1 MKKLF
6 YVAAAM
12 VLSTSLVSCKK
23 NKNESQDFKPSLDT
37 NTSCSIKVV
46 GSYDN
51 FEALEAEFE
60 RFNDYYPN
68 VELTYRKPDNY
79 SGTLA
84 NSLTSED
91 RPNIFFSSTSWMSD
105 ESGTYDAITSHMED
119 LSDPSLNIPLDNIRQ
134 GLINHDAN
142 NKVVM
147 LPVFSR
153 TYGTLVNTDLF
164 AKEGLTYPTTWT
176 ELLNVC
182 QAFVSKGYTSPM
194 MGYSQNQSGCWMNT
208 VAYPML
214 IATLAPNPEAIDK
227 ANKSASDKVADPA
240 SGEYMRE
247 ALNKVKQLLDSGAI
261 NKDACDGIADNY
273 KQVLYRFFEG
283 QTPMMICTGDTVS
296 GRKKRESESEAW
308 AKNQFNYTFMPIPL
322 TEQGGYFIDSPSIQ
336 FSVNKDCK
344 NLDMTNEFMRFL
356 FQKEELKNIASLKGL
371 INVTND
377 SFDSVY
383 TSFEKVAKE
392 RTFSP
397 EVLKISDPLFKQI
410 NIASFKV
417 GKNSLTIE
425 DAVNQYGTLK

>member
-1 MKKLF
+1 MKKLVRVVSTLLTTVLL
-6 YVAAAM
+6 VACQ
-12 VLSTSLVSCKK
+12 S
-23 NKNESQDFKPSLDT
+23 NKTDKDVFKPSLDT
-37 NTSCSIKVV
+37 NTKCEIKVV
-46 GSYDN
+46 GDYSN
-51 FEALEAEFE
+51 FEALEAEFDK
-60 RFNDYYPN
+60 FNEFYPE
-68 VELTYRKPDNY
+68 VELSYEKVDDYGNTI
-79 SGTLA
+79 GTVLNKTENA
-84 NSLTSED
+84 
-91 RPNIFFSSTSWMSD
+91 PNIFFSYAAWMGGDTKYAS
-105 ESGTYDAITSHMED
+105 ALSHMED
-119 LSDPSLNIPLDNIRQ
+119 LSDKALGLNLDCIRP
-134 GLINHDAN
+134 GLLNHDAN

-147 LPVFSR
+147 VPVFSR

-308 AKNQFNYTFMPIPL
+308 AKNPFNYTFMPIPL

-377 SFDSVY
+377 SFDPVY
-383 TSFEKVAKE
+383 ASFAKVTKE